1 MQKKI
6 NWEIIRRDY
15 IQGYKKEGK
24 LYYPS
29 MRDLATKYNISASGL
44 MGKASKNEWAAKRKI
59 YQSKIRAN
67 IEQKSIENFS
77 DEASKFDLECFTGAR
92 DIIKITK
99 KNIEDFKKRK
109 ETLNRQEIKNLKS
122 LSEIRLNAQK
132 EAKLSLGEA
141 TDKGELKIIDA
152 KRKLIDKINSIASRE
167 REGEPTK

>member
-1 MQKKI
+1 MKEKI
-6 NWEIIRRDY
+6 NWEIIRQDY

-29 MRDLATKYNISASGL
+29 MRDLAIKYNISASGL
-44 MGKASKNEWAAKRKI
+44 MGRASKKEWAAKRKI

-99 KNIEDFKKRK
+99 ENIENFKKRK
-109 ETLNRQEIKNLKS
+109 EILKSQEIKNLKS
-122 LSEIRLNAQK
+122 LTEIRLNAQK

-141 TDKGELKIIDA
+141 PEDKDLKITVE
-152 KRKLIDKINSIASRE
+152 LIK
-167 REGEPTK
+167 